1 MPPPLADCG
10 PGCVAAPESPQV
22 GTRSV
27 VVGGSV
33 LTLAT
38 GALIAFIGLWE
49 GTGTKVYAD
58 KLAGGLPTACG
69 GLTRH
74 ITDTPIIVGEV
85 WSREKCDAEMG
96 KALGKVQHQLAKCF
110 KVGPPQS
117 VFDAAT
123 SHAWNNGVANTC
135 GSAAMKAWNAGN
147 WRLGC
152 RRLAFSDG
160 GKRVWSYVKTGRV
173 VNGKPEYRFIQGLA
187 NRRDAEH
194 RICLEGVP
202 K

>member
-1 MPPPLADCG
+1 MPPTLADCG
-10 PGCVAAPESPQV
+10 PGFVAAPESPQV
-22 GTRSV
+22 GTRSI

-58 KLAGGLPTACG
+58 KLSGGLPTACG

-85 WSREKCDAEMG
+85 WSREKCDEEMG
-96 KALGKVQHQLAKCF
+96 KALTKVQYQLAKCF

-123 SHAWNNGVANTC
+123 SHAWNVGAPSTC
-135 GSAAMKAWNAGN
+135 ASGAMQAWNRGD
-147 WRLGC
+147 WKLGC
-152 RRLAFSDG
+152 QRLYQSDA
-160 GKRVWSYVKTGRV
+160 GKPVWSYVKTGRTV
-173 VNGKPEYRFIQGLA
+173 AGKPEMKFVQGLA
-187 NRRDAEH
+187 NRRQAEF
-194 RICLEGVP
+194 RYCIEGVR
-202 K
+202 

>member
-1 MPPPLADCG
+1 MTKPDAI
-10 PGCVAAPESPQV
+10 
-22 GTRSV
+22 GTKSI

-49 GTGTKVYAD
+49 GTGTTVYAD

-123 SHAWNNGVANTC
+123 SHAWNFGAPSTC
-135 GSAAMKAWNAGN
+135 ASGAMRAWNAQQ
-147 WRLGC
+147 WALGC
-152 RRLAFSDG
+152 RRIALDDAD
-160 GKRVWSYVKTGRV
+160 RPIWSSVKTGRTLP
-173 VNGKPEYRFIQGLA
+173 NGKPEMKFIPGLA
-187 NRRDAEH
+187 NRRQAE
-194 RICLEGVP
+194 RRYCMEGVRP
-202 K
+202 